1 MPRRLSRCGTHV
13 HVSPGRSYFHLDEL
27 KAIAFAVIRYD
38 DQVQQILP
46 ESRRDH
52 PYCIRNTKHSSQLR
66 NKSNGQIAL
75 LINSVGDKEGLVK
88 LMQGSK
94 KKDRAVLWN
103 FQNVARM
110 PFNTTETVTNTVEFR
125 GGRCLRGPFKDP
137 SKRMFGYTSNTDFW
151 EKIKTAAK
159 TENMAQYLPKGY
171 KTMNESSRSNIG
183 DDDDPGQDYPYDL
196 PSAFYVPQSAGNSPI
211 HTPDTS
217 DTEEGSL

>member
-1 MPRRLSRCGTHV
+1 MRAVYHMPRRLSRCGTHV
-13 HVSPGRSYFHLDEL
+13 HVSPGRSYFQLDEL

-88 LMQGSK
+88 LMQGNK

-125 GGRCLRGPFKDP
+125 GGRCLRGPVRT
-137 SKRMFGYTSNTDFW
+137 KRWITFAVAFIVLAIKEVSRENLIDLDKW
-151 EKIKTAAK
+151 E
-159 TENMAQYLPKGY
+159 
-171 KTMNESSRSNIG
+171 
-183 DDDDPGQDYPYDL
+183 
-196 PSAFYVPQSAGNSPI
+196 
-211 HTPDTS
+211 
-217 DTEEGSL
+217 SLS